1 MTDDLARRLLAA
13 FVLELDDGVPRL
25 ERVALALDA
34 GAPAAERAALLE
46 EGLRTLHTL
55 KGAARSA
62 AVGPVEAGCH
72 ALEEVLARAREGEG
86 VVGLVERLL
95 AGVDALRTAA
105 ADRAAGRPLDPAPLA
120 ALGRPPAGAAA
131 LAAPQEAPVV
141 DLGVEASVRVPTTRV
156 DRLLAL
162 AGELLV
168 ARTGLDARW
177 GELDAVRGGVAAA
190 AAQAPPALKERL
202 RGLEREVERLAA
214 GVRAGQAALHG
225 AAGALEDGLEGLR
238 MLPFEE
244 LAPGLD
250 RTAREAARD
259 AGKEVELSLR
269 GERAQIDR
277 VVLHALQGPLRHLV
291 RNAVDHGLEAPDRRR
306 ALGKPPRGRVV
317 VEAAVRG
324 AHVDVVVTDDG
335 AGVDLDA
342 VRERARALGLAPPAG
357 EGEEA
362 ALLGLL
368 FRPGFTTARSVTGLS
383 GRGVGLDVVA
393 REVGAVHGRVAVRH
407 TPGQGVRVT
416 IAVPVTLAT
425 LRVVLVTV
433 GGQTFALPETVVER
447 LVRLAPGD
455 LRSVGGGLAA
465 AVEGEVLDVLSLA
478 RVLDLPEAPTSRP
491 GERRLAALVAAGDRR
506 ALVLVDGLEGE
517 LEAVVKGLGRRVRRL
532 RHVVGVTLLADGRL
546 VPILGGAGLGERL
559 RAPAGRAPA
568 LLVEPR
574 RRPRVVLAE
583 DSLTTRT
590 LEESILITA
599 GYEVLA
605 APDGEEA
612 WRLLQERGA
621 DAVVADV
628 QMPRLDGLGLTRRVR
643 ASRRHRDLPVVL
655 VTGLGSD
662 EDRRRGLE
670 AGASAYVVK
679 SAFDQRELLATLERL
694 TGGPP

>member
-25 ERVALALDA
+25 ERAALALEA
-34 GAPAAERAALLE
+34 GVGPAERSDLLDE
-46 EGLRTLHTL
+46 ALRTLHTL

-62 AVGPVEAGCH
+62 SVGEVEAACH
-72 ALEEVLARAREGEG
+72 ALEEVLARARAGEG
-86 VVGLVERLL
+86 VPGLVERLL
-95 AGVDALRTAA
+95 AGVDALRAAAADLSAGRPVAPASLGQVTAA
-105 ADRAAGRPLDPAPLA
+105 AGEHVAAPAE
-120 ALGRPPAGAAA
+120 PPAE
-131 LAAPQEAPVV
+131 LQE
-141 DLGVEASVRVPTTRV
+141 GSVRVPTARV

-168 ARTGLDARW
+168 ARTGLGARW
-177 GELDAVRGGVAAA
+177 GELDDLRAGLAGL
-190 AAQAPPALKERL
+190 AAQAPAALRERL
-202 RGLEREVERLAA
+202 RALERDAERLATGA
-214 GVRAGQAALHG
+214 RAGQAALQG
-225 AAGALEDGLEGLR
+225 AAGALEDGLEELR

-244 LAPGLD
+244 LSAGLE
-250 RTAREAARD
+250 RTALEAARD
-259 AGKEVELSLR
+259 AGKRVDLSLR
-269 GERAQIDR
+269 GAGAQIDR
-277 VVLHALQGPLRHLV
+277 AVLHALQGPLRHLV
-291 RNAVDHGLEAPDRRR
+291 RNAVDHGLEAPARRR
-306 ALGKPPRGRVV
+306 ALGKPERGQVV

-335 AGVDLDA
+335 AGVDLEA
-342 VRERARALGLAPPAG
+342 VRARARALGLEPPAG
-357 EGEEA
+357 DGQEA

-368 FRPGFTTARSVTGLS
+368 FRPGFTTAPSVTGLS

-393 REVGAVHGRVAVRH
+393 REVSSIHGRVALRH
-407 TPGQGVRVT
+407 DPGQGVRVT
-416 IAVPVTLAT
+416 ISAPLTLAT
-425 LRVVLVTV
+425 LRVVLVTAA
-433 GGQTFALPETVVER
+433 GQTFALPETVVER

-455 LRSVGGGLAA
+455 LRPVGGGLMAT
-465 AVEGEVLDVLSLA
+465 VGGEALDVLSLA
-478 RVLDLPEAPTSRP
+478 RVLDLPDAPTARP
-491 GERRLAALVAAGDRR
+491 GERRPAALVGAGDRR
-506 ALVLVDGLEGE
+506 ALVLVDAVEGE
-517 LEAVVKGLGRRVRRL
+517 QEAVVKGLGRRVRRL

-568 LLVEPR
+568 PLAAAP

-590 LEESILITA
+590 LEESILVAA

-621 DAVVADV
+621 DALVADV
-628 QMPRLDGLGLTRRVR
+628 QMPRLDGLALTRRVR
-643 ASRRHRDLPVVL
+643 ASRRLRDLPVVL
-655 VTGLGSD
+655 VTGLAAD
-662 EDRRRGLE
+662 EDRLRGLE

-694 TGGPP
+694 TGGPA